1 MIAFYNQQLPKIRTI
16 EQVAF
21 ECVVKLQLALQ
32 AAKEPENK
40 LRNSSQVEKHLDAV
54 DGLLYLGSSL

>member
-1 MIAFYNQQLPKIRTI
+1 MIAVYQQQLPKIRTI

-32 AAKEPENK
+32 AANHPNGKSPQT
-40 LRNSSQVEKHLDAV
+40 SQIERHLDAV
-54 DGLLYLGSSL
+54 DGLLYLSSL